1 MKTAIVLLFTDAV
14 FIFGLL
20 KLMGKRGVVVVVGCW
35 YTLPPP
41 CLTYNHI
48 IVPARPYKT
57 GLNSYQMVLLPRAH
71 GNIFLQK

>member
-1 MKTAIVLLFTDAV
+1 MKTAIMLLFTDAV

-20 KLMGKRGVVVVVGCW
+20 KLMGKGGGCW
-35 YTLPPP
+35 YTLTPPS
-41 CLTYNHI
+41 LTYNHI
-48 IVPARPYKT
+48 IVPARPYKM